1 MKMLMLTG
9 ALLACFSL
17 QAQKKANVTIDSKGN
32 FVSVKKDTASKATPT
47 GRYYIDRAGS
57 MWPVFKTDTGRL
69 YALRTSKAG
78 KEYKYYLKPDTDTT
92 NWEGN

>member
-1 MKMLMLTG
+1 MKAIFLTG

-17 QAQKKANVTIDSKGN
+17 QAQKKANVTIDNKGN
-32 FVSVKKDTASKATPT
+32 FVSVVKKDTAKANPT

-57 MWPVFKTDTGRL
+57 MWPVFRTSSGKL

-78 KEYKYYLKPDTDTT
+78 KEYKFYLKPDADTT
-92 NWEGN
+92 DWEGN